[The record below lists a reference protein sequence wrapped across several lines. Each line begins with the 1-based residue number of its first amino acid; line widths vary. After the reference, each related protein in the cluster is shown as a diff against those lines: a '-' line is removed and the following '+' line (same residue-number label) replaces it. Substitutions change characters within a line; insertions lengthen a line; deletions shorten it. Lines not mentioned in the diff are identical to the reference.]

1 MSNLDKIYNFIQIT
15 ETLGTAGHPTTTQI
29 QDIADAGYQTLINL
43 APSDVS
49 QAIPNQGELVEAAG
63 MKYIQIPVAWKEPT
77 LEDWD
82 AFVKAMDENKDK
94 KVFVHCQANM
104 RVSAFVMLYRHIKLG
119 VDLEEAQEPMLSI
132 WSPEDNPQWADFI
145 EEVMAKEKA

>member
-1 MSNLDKIYNFIQIT
+1 MSNLDKIYNFTQIS
-15 ETLGTAGHPTTTQI
+15 ETLATAGHPTAAQV

-49 QAIPNQGELVEAAG
+49 QAIPNEGGLVEAAG
-63 MKYIQIPVAWKEPT
+63 MTYIQIPVAWKEPT

-82 AFVKAMDENKDK
+82 AFVKAMDENKGK

-132 WSPEDNPQWADFI
+132 WSPEGNPQWADFI
-145 EEVMAKEKA
+145 EEVLIKEKA